1 MLRRLTIA
9 TAAVATLGA
18 AGAAGPVDL
27 LPSPAGAGSANY
39 ALTTAADGHTYLTW
53 MEPSASGGQVLRF
66 SRLDGT
72 RWGAPVTIAEGRDW
86 FVNWIDHPS
95 LTATADGRLFAHWL
109 VHTGKAQGGYGYG
122 IRVATSADAGRT
134 WTTAF
139 EEGFANVS
147 DYAGFLTFAP
157 SAGGL
162 DAVFLTPLAPDD
174 GTVDE
179 AHAVKTL
186 GAVRFGEDGRA
197 GSREV
202 IDTDVCSCCSTDMA
216 ITADG
221 PIAVYRDHL
230 PGEIRDIAIVRKVG
244 GRWSAPA
251 PVHRDGWAIAACPT
265 NGPAVA
271 ARERD
276 AAVAWFTAAG
286 DRPQV
291 QVAFSTDAGAT
302 FGPPVRVDDGNPAG
316 WADVLLLDRGRALVS
331 WLERTG
337 TGTGEVRVREVTP
350 AGVQPAIV
358 VAPASSGRATGVP
371 MLARSGDHAIVAWRD
386 GTVRTA
392 RLALPAASTARH

>member
-1 MLRRLTIA
+1 
-9 TAAVATLGA
+9 
-18 AGAAGPVDL
+18 
-27 LPSPAGAGSANY
+27 
-39 ALTTAADGHTYLTW
+39 
-53 MEPSASGGQVLRF
+53 
-66 SRLDGT
+66 
-72 RWGAPVTIAEGRDW
+72 
-86 FVNWIDHPS
+86 
-95 LTATADGRLFAHWL
+95 
-109 VHTGKAQGGYGYG
+109 
-122 IRVATSADAGRT
+122 
-134 WTTAF
+134 
-139 EEGFANVS
+139 
-147 DYAGFLTFAP
+147 
-157 SAGGL
+157 
-162 DAVFLTPLAPDD
+162 
-174 GTVDE
+174 
-179 AHAVKTL
+179 
-186 GAVRFGEDGRA
+186 
-197 GSREV
+197 
-202 IDTDVCSCCSTDMA
+202 
-216 ITADG
+216 
-221 PIAVYRDHL
+221 
-230 PGEIRDIAIVRKVG
+230 
-244 GRWSAPA
+244 
-251 PVHRDGWAIAACPT
+251 VHRDGWVIAACPT

-302 FGPPVRVDDGNPAG
+302 FGSPVRVDDGNPAG